1 MSYSVE
7 EIKKATKECR
17 PLKSRVGALIN
28 AKQLTNSPTCG
39 ITCKEETQSGG
50 IAGGFLTTTI
60 CRDKSGKVVA
70 GGIGFG
76 GLKSPALRPP
86 KMNNEEINE
95 IPPTSNNK
103 MAWLIGGIAVAG
115 IVYFMFIK
123 K

>member
-17 PLKSRVGALIN
+17 PLKSRVGAIIN
-28 AKQLTNSPTCG
+28 AKQLATNPNCG
-39 ITCKEETQSGG
+39 
-50 IAGGFLTTTI
+50 
-60 CRDKSGKVVA
+60 
-70 GGIGFG
+70 
-76 GLKSPALRPP
+76 
-86 KMNNEEINE
+86 

-103 MAWLIGGIAVAG
+103 MAWIIGGIAVAG

>member
-17 PLKSRVGALIN
+17 PLKSRAGELIN

-39 ITCKEETQSGG
+39 ITCKEAVQSGG
-50 IAGGFLTTTI
+50 VVGGFLTTTI

-70 GGIGFG
+70 GGIVGF
-76 GLKSPALRPP
+76 SPSKL
-86 KMNNEEINE
+86 NNEEINE

-103 MAWLIGGIAVAG
+103 MAWIIGGIAVAG
-115 IVYFMFIK
+115 MVYFMFIK